1 MGASFNDQEKGAL
14 MRTYK
19 QLTIEKRYHISALL
33 KTEKKVSDIAKI
45 VGVDKS
51 TISRE
56 LRRNKSKKGYRP
68 KKAHELAMNRRQNGK
83 PRICPV
89 TWALVESLIRQDWSP
104 EQISGR
110 LNIEYGI
117 KISHEWIYQYIL
129 SNKRN
134 GGDLYRHSR
143 CKKKRRKR
151 YGSYDRRGIIPNRIG
166 IEERPDVINDRLRLG
181 DWEVDTI
188 FGKGHKQAIVTLTE
202 RKSRMA
208 LIGKVSHLTAKAVYD
223 VIINLLMP
231 LKDRTYSLTSDN
243 GKEFA
248 LHQEIASLL
257 DIGFYFAHPYSSW
270 ERGSNENM
278 NGLLRQYFPKKYDLN
293 TITSK
298 EINDAMYKLNTRPRK
313 CLNFQ
318 TPVEVFFNQSVALM
332 S

>member
-19 QLTIEKRYHISALL
+19 QLTIEQRYHISVLL

-68 KKAHELAMNRRQNGK
+68 KKAHELAMSRQRKGK

-89 TWALVESLIRQDWSP
+89 TWALVEVLIRQDWSP

-110 LNIEYGI
+110 LNIKYGI

-129 SNKRN
+129 SDKSK
-134 GGDLYRHSR
+134 GGKLYRHSR
-143 CKKKRRKR
+143 CQKKRRKR
-151 YGSYDRRGIIPNRIG
+151 YGSYDRRGIIPNRTG

-188 FGKGHKQAIVTLTE
+188 FGKGHKHAIVTLTE

-208 LIGKVSHLTAKAVYD
+208 LIGKVSRKTAKTVCD
-223 VIINLLMP
+223 VIINLLTP
-231 LKDRTYSLTSDN
+231 LKDRTHSLTSDN

-248 LHQEIASLL
+248 LHQEIASHL
-257 DIGFYFAHPYSSW
+257 DIDFYFAHPYAAW

-278 NGLLRQYFPKKYDLN
+278 NGLLRQYFPKKCDLT
-293 TITSK
+293 TITSE
-298 EINDAMYKLNTRPRK
+298 EINHVMYKLNTRPRK
-313 CLNFQ
+313 CLDFQ

>member
-1 MGASFNDQEKGAL
+1 MGASFNDEEKGAL

-19 QLTIEKRYHISALL
+19 QLTIEQRYHISALL

-45 VGVDKS
+45 IGVDKS

-68 KKAHELAMNRRQNGK
+68 KKAHELAMSRQRKGK
-83 PRICPV
+83 PRICLV
-89 TWALVESLIRQDWSP
+89 TWALVEVLIRQDWSP

-110 LNIEYGI
+110 LNVKHSI

-129 SNKRN
+129 SDKKN
-134 GGDLYRHSR
+134 GGDLYLHSR

-208 LIGKVSHLTAKAVYD
+208 LIGKVSRATAKAVCD
-223 VIINLLMP
+223 VIINLLTP
-231 LKDRTYSLTSDN
+231 LKDRTHSLTSDN

-257 DIGFYFAHPYSSW
+257 CIDFYFAHPYASW

-278 NGLLRQYFPKKYDLN
+278 NGLLRQYFPKKCDLN

-313 CLNFQ
+313 CLDFQ
-318 TPVEVFFNQSVALM
+318 TPVEAFFNQFVALK